1 MTNDWYETVD
11 AISKLTQGDIILD
24 CPILTWKSEIPQLMS
39 SQSELE
45 VLQASVDA
53 IQADVIVMTQ
63 ACDLENNKVDNIILC
78 PHFSLSNYKQDW
90 EEAMKHQ
97 GQNPSEKAWRRLC
110 DDIKDG
116 YMWNLTMLNE
126 YRSESFSMEHR
137 IVDFHDIYTIPRDF
151 LESLLQQRRQPRL
164 RLLPPYRE
172 HLSQAFARYFMRV
185 GLPISVRKIW

>member
-1 MTNDWYETVD
+1 MTNNWYETVD
-11 AISKLTQGDIILD
+11 ANSKLTQGDIILD

-45 VLQASVDA
+45 VLQASVEA

-63 ACDLENNKVDNIILC
+63 ACDLENNKVDNIIVC

-90 EEAMKHQ
+90 EETMKHQ

-116 YMWNLTMLNE
+116 YMWNNTMLNE
-126 YRSESFSMEHR
+126 YSSEICSMEHR
-137 IVDFHDIYTIPRDF
+137 IVDFHDIYTIPRRF
-151 LESLLQQRRQPRL
+151 LESLLEQRGEPRL

-185 GLPISVRKIW
+185 GLPISVKKIW